1 MTQAIPTL
9 SDYDHIIVAMS
20 GGKDSVACL
29 LHLLDSGADRS
40 KIELWHHDVDGQEGS
55 TLMDWPSTRT
65 FVQKLAD
72 AFRLPLYF
80 SWKEGGFEKE
90 MLRDGTSTAR
100 NHFETPD
107 GLRTA
112 GGNSAKTGT
121 RRKFPQ
127 VSASLSTRWCS
138 AYLKIDVASTALN
151 NQDRFLNKRTLFV
164 TGERAQESP
173 ARAKYKTFEPH
184 RTDLRHSPRRYRHV
198 DHWRPI
204 HAWMED
210 QVWDI
215 IRRYGVTPHPAY
227 AAGFGR
233 VSCMNCIFMSHNQAA
248 TIQAHSPERLRKIA
262 DYEQDFGCT
271 IHRTLGVLERAA
283 RGTPYKAAT
292 TEAMKACLSEEF
304 DAPILVPPAQWNLP
318 AGAFG
323 ESCGP
328 T

>member
-1 MTQAIPTL
+1 MTETPLDL

-20 GGKDSVACL
+20 GGKDSIACL
-29 LHLLDSGADRS
+29 LHLLDAGADRS

-55 TLMDWPSTRT
+55 SLMDWPASRKY
-65 FVQKLAD
+65 VQRLAD
-72 AFRLPLYF
+72 AFEIPLYF

-90 MLRDGTSTAR
+90 MLRDGAPTAR
-100 NHFETPD
+100 NHFETPT
-107 GLRTA
+107 GLKSA
-112 GGNSAKTGT
+112 GGDSPKTGT
-121 RRKFPQ
+121 RRRFPQ
-127 VSASLSTRWCS
+127 VSANLAVRWCS
-138 AYLKIDVASTALN
+138 AYLKIDVASTAIN

-164 TGERAQESP
+164 TGERAQESA
-173 ARAKYKTFEPH
+173 ARARYKTFEPH

-204 HAWMED
+204 HAWSEA

-215 IRRYGVTPHPAY
+215 IRSHGVVPHPAY
-227 AAGFGR
+227 FAGFGR

-248 TIQAHSPERLRKIA
+248 TIQSHAPERLGKLA
-262 DYEQDFGCT
+262 SYETEFGCT

-283 RGTPYKAAT
+283 KGTPYEAAT
-292 TEAMKACLSEEF
+292 PEAMKLCLDEEF
-304 DAPILVPPAQWNLP
+304 EGPILVDPVLWVLP